1 MNSRAY
7 HCKPTIFLK
16 NFCMGC
22 VFSKKGFLIIFCCQL
37 DENSDLEINLTPER
51 GGVIRPYQKMASTPK
66 NNDPKEP
73 KLCDFSFISMTNP
86 SIPFWGLKMAK
97 KGFL

>member
-73 KLCDFSFISMTNP
+73 KLCDFS
-86 SIPFWGLKMAK
+86 
-97 KGFL
+97 